1 MAKEEKKLL
10 LNVLKDGLPYGL
22 KLQITDDDGFTFNGE
37 LRVLSKNWCRLNIA
51 DPVKRAKIK
60 NPTIPLNCIY
70 IKPYLRPMSS
80 MTDEEREEFR
90 KTGGVMSYSPQH
102 DTWAISA
109 FAPEAYDWLNKN
121 KFDYRGLIPMGL
133 ALEAAEG
140 MYSIQKSDDELK
152 KDVAKKL
159 IDVLIYDNDYVN
171 RMTPLD
177 ESRHY
182 GNWIDY
188 VAKSVIFPD
197 RDKEWWDKEDR
208 IDIFAVG
215 DYHDKEDMIRNYP
228 SLRELD
234 TVLNEYYDYLNEE
247 FKN

>member
-1 MAKEEKKLL
+1 MYRNKDFKLEAIDADSSEL
-10 LNVLKDGLPYGL
+10 FSDGIYMELNH
-22 KLQITDDDGFTFNGE
+22 DD
-37 LRVLSKNWCRLNIA
+37 
-51 DPVKRAKIK
+51 
-60 NPTIPLNCIY
+60 

-80 MTDEEREEFR
+80 MTEEEYNEFKDLTLCGQCSNDYDSWGHWGVEVVSYKYDEWDKPFYDFSEF
-90 KTGGVMSYSPQH
+90 QNLQN
-102 DTWAISA
+102 
-109 FAPEAYDWLNKN
+109 WLNKN
-121 KFDYRGLIPMGL
+121 MFDYRGLIPMGL
-133 ALEAAEG
+133 ALEAPEN
-140 MYSIQKSDDELK
+140 MYFQQKSDDELK

-188 VAKSVIFPD
+188 VAKSVTFPD
-197 RDKEWWDKEDR
+197 DDKKWWDKEDR

-215 DYHDKEDMIRNYP
+215 DYHDKEDMIKNYP

-234 TVLNEYYDYLNEE
+234 TALNKYYDYLNEK
-247 FKN
+247 FKI